1 MISKVRPMTAEVR
14 TAGWLYF
21 LLAARL
27 LLAGMLLSYGV
38 AKLAGLQFGV
48 SDATMQMALKDIDLF
63 RLSWYLADH
72 EPFRSFV
79 GVSQIVTAVLL
90 LYPRTVLI
98 GAFVSIPIWLN
109 ILIWDLTFMG
119 DGADVFTVRL
129 SVYLALTGLIIGQ
142 ERPNVVPALR
152 RMLLT
157 RSLGNYPVWAY
168 LLLPVIAVLIELMG
182 GLLNWGIQSV
192 F

>member
-1 MISKVRPMTAEVR
+1 MTSKVRSITAEVR
-14 TAGWLYF
+14 TACWLYF
-21 LLAARL
+21 LLAARV
-27 LLAGMLLSYGV
+27 LLAGTLIVYGGS
-38 AKLAGLQFGV
+38 KLAGLQFGV
-48 SDATMQMALKDIDLF
+48 SDATMQMALKDVDLF

-72 EPFRSFV
+72 EPFRSFI
-79 GVSQIVTAVLL
+79 GISQIVTAILL

-98 GAFVSIPIWLN
+98 GAFMAIPIWLN

-119 DGADVFTVRL
+119 GRSGAFTVRL
-129 SVYLALTGLIIGQ
+129 SVYLVLTGLIIGQ
-142 ERPNVVPALR
+142 ERTRVIPALQR
-152 RMLLT
+152 ILLT

-182 GLLNWGIQSV
+182 GLLNWSIQSV

>member
-1 MISKVRPMTAEVR
+1 MTVEVR

-27 LLAGMLLSYGV
+27 LLAGMLLIYGV

-48 SDATMQMALKDIDLF
+48 SDATMQMALKDVDLF

-72 EPFRSFV
+72 EPFRSFI
-79 GVSQIVTAVLL
+79 GVSQIVTAILL

-119 DGADVFTVRL
+119 DGADAFTVRL
-129 SVYLALTGLIIGQ
+129 SVYLVLTGLIIAQ
-142 ERPNVVPALR
+142 ERTNVVPALR

-157 RSLGNYPVWAY
+157 RSHGDYPVWAY